1 MLKWSPITVYMC
13 SSTFFSCDQFYKES
27 KIGIDIKFKK
37 KKKTI
42 NENEFST
49 VTHMAVI
56 SRGSLSDLVNKY
68 FFFLARHFSKSEY
81 FVNCATVMAKNDTF
95 VWFLL

>member
-1 MLKWSPITVYMC
+1 MC

-68 FFFLARHFSKSEY
+68 FFFFGKAFLKVRIFCQLC
-81 FVNCATVMAKNDTF
+81 NCYGKK
-95 VWFLL
+95 